1 MARRHY
7 DPPPM
12 DLSIIMPAF
21 NEKATILDAMDQ
33 VLREPMPVAER
44 ELIVVDDGSTDGTAE
59 ALTSREWPEEVQ
71 VVVLPINVARER
83 RSGRGSSARAGRC
96 RSFDADIEYDPADIA
111 KMVPL
116 LEDDHIDAVFGTR
129 MWQAHSAYGYWYVV
143 GNRVIN
149 TTANVLFNAWL
160 SDCCAGV
167 KVFPTDLLRSLGIQ
181 EDGFAVEAE
190 MTGRLLRRGARI
202 YEVPITYRARARE
215 EGKKIHARDGVR
227 IMTTLFRCRLGR
239 P

>member
-1 MARRHY
+1 M
-7 DPPPM
+7 
-12 DLSIIMPAF
+12 
-21 NEKATILDAMDQ
+21 
-33 VLREPMPVAER
+33 
-44 ELIVVDDGSTDGTAE
+44 
-59 ALTSREWPEEVQ
+59 
-71 VVVLPINVARER
+71 
-83 RSGRGSSARAGRC
+83 
-96 RSFDADIEYDPADIA
+96 EYDPADLA

-167 KVFPTDLLRSLGIQ
+167 KVFPTDLLRSLGLR
-181 EDGFAVEAE
+181 EEGFAVEAE
-190 MTGRLLRRGARI
+190 MTGRLLGRGARI

-215 EGKKIHARDGVR
+215 EGKKIQARDGIR
-227 IMTTLFRCRLGR
+227 IMSTLFRCRLGR